1 MHMCTNSGDWDFSG
15 TTWKDTQCLTHG
27 FHPYTAK
34 FIPQI
39 PRRLI
44 EMYAPKSEDKILDPF
59 CGSGTTLV
67 EAKLAGRPSMGVDI
81 NPLAIMIS
89 KAKTRPITEA
99 QIEGFMS
106 WLHELKTEEVSKFRA
121 LKVYFS
127 DDRDWFR
134 GDVLGQI
141 EVVLEKIKEIED
153 FDTRNSVRVA
163 LSSILKGV
171 SNARM
176 DRVIPTL
183 PRQPAYIDH
192 KHYRRVVNNL
202 SREINVFAR
211 LFLKLKRMQS
221 RLRLFLS
228 KATNARAFVV
238 LGDARRLDELK
249 SDFLRKESIKLVVT
263 SPPYWSAFD
272 YGKMH
277 KLSIELFKLK
287 SESFEADIGQ
297 KDFLREMDRVFEQ
310 ISEYLMRRGKFCL
323 ILGRLKKKSSRKIE
337 NLGTKYEMPLH
348 EKFTRR
354 IKNHSFFVK
363 RIKSEEILVFQ
374 KS

>member
-1 MHMCTNSGDWDFSG
+1 MCACTRSDDWDFSDI
-15 TTWKDTQCLTHG
+15 TWKDTQCLTHG

-59 CGSGTTLV
+59 CGSGTALV

-89 KAKTRPITEA
+89 KAKISPINKA
-99 QIEGFMS
+99 QIEDFMS
-106 WLHELKTEEVSKFRA
+106 WLHEWKQEDVSKFRA
-121 LKVYFS
+121 DNVHFS
-127 DDRDWFR
+127 DGRNWFR
-134 GDVLGQI
+134 EDVLGQI
-141 EVVLEKIKEIED
+141 ELILEKVKRIED
-153 FDTRNSVRVA
+153 FDTRNFAEVA

-183 PRQPAYIDH
+183 PKQPLYVDH
-192 KHYRRVVNNL
+192 KHYRRIVNNL
-202 SREINVFAR
+202 TRDINVFGR
-211 LFLKLKRMQS
+211 LYLKSKQMQS

-228 KATNARAFVV
+228 RAADVRTIV
-238 LGDARRLDELK
+238 LLGDARKLDELE
-249 SDFLRKESIKLVVT
+249 SDFLQEESIKLVVT
-263 SPPYWSAFD
+263 SPPYLSAFN
-272 YGKMH
+272 YQKMH

-287 SESFEADIGQ
+287 SESFQADIGQ
-297 KDFLREMDRVFEQ
+297 GNFLTEMERVFEQ
-310 ISEYLMRRGKFCL
+310 ISKYLMKKGKFCL
-323 ILGRLKKKSSRKIE
+323 IFGRSKGKTHRQLEDLGIE
-337 NLGTKYEMPLH
+337 YEMPLYK
-348 EKFTRR
+348 KFTRQ

-363 RIKSEEILVFQ
+363 EIKSEEILVFQ
-374 KS
+374 KH